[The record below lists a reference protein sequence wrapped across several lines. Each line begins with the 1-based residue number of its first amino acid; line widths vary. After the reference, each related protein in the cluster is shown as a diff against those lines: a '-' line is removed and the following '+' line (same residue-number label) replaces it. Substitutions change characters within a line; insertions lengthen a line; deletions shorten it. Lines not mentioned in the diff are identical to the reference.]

1 MNESNLNSKLRD
13 KKIFLV
19 GFMATGK
26 TTIGKRLSSKLNLPF
41 LDSDKEIEKHLKASI
56 SNIFKVYGENKFRKI
71 EEKIIL
77 DKINNTHFNGF
88 VMSLGG
94 GAFLNSN
101 IRDLINS
108 KGISVWLDANIDIIS
123 NRIANSKNERPLTLK
138 YNSKEKLEILLK
150 ERIIYYQ
157 LANIK
162 VNVINTS
169 KENMTKIILKKI
181 HKHIMYKN
189 D

>member
-1 MNESNLNSKLRD
+1 MDGYKLIKNLWFYHFCKLYE
-13 KKIFLV
+13 
-19 GFMATGK
+19 
-26 TTIGKRLSSKLNLPF
+26 LN
-41 LDSDKEIEKHLKASI
+41 
-56 SNIFKVYGENKFRKI
+56 N
-71 EEKIIL
+71 
-77 DKINNTHFNGF
+77 
-88 VMSLGG
+88 
-94 GAFLNSN
+94 N

-123 NRIANSKNERPLTLK
+123 NRIENSKNERPLALK
-138 YNSKEKLEILLK
+138 YNSKEKLKLLMK

-181 HKHIMYKN
+181 YKHIMSKN

>member
-1 MNESNLNSKLRD
+1 MNEISLNKLLET
-13 KKIFLV
+13 KKLFLV

-41 LDSDKEIEKHLKASI
+41 LDSDKEIENHLQTSI
-56 SNIFKVYGENKFRKI
+56 SEIFRVYGENKFREI
-71 EEKIIL
+71 EKKIIL
-77 DKINNTHFNGF
+77 DKINNNHINGF

-94 GAFLNSN
+94 GAFLNSK
-101 IRDLINS
+101 IRELINS
-108 KGISVWLDANIDIIS
+108 KGISIWLNANIDIIS

-138 YNSKEKLEILLK
+138 YNSKKKLEILLR

-181 HKHIMYKN
+181 NKHIMSKN